1 MELIL
6 RLCVE
11 GGTGS
16 GSDSDAQITWAIGS
30 EAIVKI

>member
-11 GGTGS
+11 WGTGS
-16 GSDSDAQITWAIGS
+16 GSDSGAQITWAIGS